1 MMLPALDVLQDSPNF
16 KLIGNSS
23 MEDLL
28 LETATEQDIDEIMD
42 LEVLGFKP
50 GVVERA
56 DVFLGRIKHFPDG
69 FLLIRDP
76 SSKKALGYISSEMWV
91 RHEAIKEE
99 MFTLN
104 HGIEETHSFFGSE
117 IYVTSMTIHPDYRG
131 TGLGAF
137 LFSECIR
144 KLKNIYPNINSSVL
158 IVNETWVNAKK
169 IYDKEGFIELFRIC
183 GFFTPDG
190 EAPQDAIVMRKAL

>member
-1 MMLPALDVLQDSPNF
+1 MMLPALDVLQSSANF
-16 KLIGNSS
+16 KLIGNGF

-28 LETATEQDIDEIMD
+28 LETATERDIDEIME
-42 LEVLGFKP
+42 LEVLGFKS

-76 SSKKALGYISSEMWV
+76 SSKKALGYISSEIWV
-91 RHEAIKEE
+91 RHEVIKEE

-131 TGLGAF
+131 TGLGSF

-144 KLKNIYPNINSSVL
+144 KLKNIYPNIKSSVL

-169 IYDKEGFIELFRIC
+169 IYDKEEFIELFRISD
-183 GFFTPDG
+183 FFNPDG